1 MMDFFKTYRKKD
13 PYYIRVGFMLLIFS
27 LVTWIMKGTDSYL
40 NAGVLMFAIY
50 LIQSIIEALD
60 KKKDEKNALN
70 DIK

>member
-1 MMDFFKTYRKKD
+1 MVDFFKNYRKKD

-50 LIQSIIEALD
+50 LLQFIIEAIE
-60 KKKDEKNALN
+60 KKKAESMIQN